1 MSVIYKCQLV
11 GQFNSGAVQ
20 TINSF
25 DIETTG
31 ADPGAT
37 PTEILR
43 NIGHGLWK
51 LLLLAGL
58 QTLTS
63 VLQVFVK
70 VIITEIS
77 GGSNPGLTAE
87 YAIPIGEGLGGSSS
101 DPGSPFDAFGLRFTA
116 GDGGFRHGYKR
127 FPGVS
132 EGFEQLGHVF
142 GGATTLLPAIGAA
155 LLTNWNSVND
165 AGSNVVT
172 SNNRYVL
179 RKARSHGM
187 PVTPVQYSRPVAVT
201 VMDITTQNTR
211 KYGRGA

>member
-11 GQFNSGAVQ
+11 GAFNSGAVI

-25 DIETTG
+25 DVESTG
-31 ADPGAT
+31 SDPGAT
-37 PTEILR
+37 ASELLR

-51 LLLLAGL
+51 LLLTAGL

-63 VLQVFVK
+63 VLQAFIK
-70 VIITEIS
+70 VIVTEIS

-87 YAIPIGEGLGGSSS
+87 YTIPPGEGLGGSTS

-116 GDGGFRHGYKR
+116 SDGGFRHGYKR

-132 EGFEQLGHVF
+132 EGFESLGHVS

-155 LLTNWNSVND
+155 LLTNWLSVND
-165 AGSNVVT
+165 AGSNVIT
-172 SNNRYVL
+172 SGNHYML
-179 RKARSHGM
+179 RKTRSHGM
-187 PVTPVQYSRPVAVT
+187 PVSPIQYSRPIGVSVQ
-201 VMDITTQNTR
+201 DITTQNTR
-211 KYGRGA
+211 KYGRGS